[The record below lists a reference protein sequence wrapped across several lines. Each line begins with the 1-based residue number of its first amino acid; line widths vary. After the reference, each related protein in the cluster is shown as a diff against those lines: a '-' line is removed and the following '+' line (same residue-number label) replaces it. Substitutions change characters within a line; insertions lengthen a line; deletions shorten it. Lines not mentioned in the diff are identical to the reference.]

1 MIKTLVLRFP
11 RLQTVIAVSAAA
23 LIFAAAPAA
32 VRAEMVP
39 HQAIYNMKLSSKSPA
54 SRFNGLSGAAVSQV
68 ERTCQGWVITEQIV
82 MSMLTVAGGAIDREM
97 NFKAKESFD
106 GRPYSFESVSVTNG
120 ETKKYSGSARRK
132 ADGSAEAEF
141 VTPQPF
147 EMPLPK
153 GTKFYISTTN
163 WLLDLAKSG
172 KRTGQVIS
180 FDGTDDEG
188 PQKVTA
194 FILPD
199 GIGGDGISGDKKLLD
214 RQAWQVRMAFFKLEG
229 QASEPEFEISL
240 RLLDNGI
247 ITHFELIFDDLV
259 VDQVLQDVLPAKNE
273 RCG

>member
-68 ERTCQGWVITEQIV
+68 ERTCQGWIITEQIV

-106 GRPYSFESVSVTNG
+106 GRSYSFESVSVTNG

-199 GIGGDGISGDKKLLD
+199 GIGGGGISGDKKLLD

-229 QASEPEFEISL
+229 QASQPEFEISL

>member
-106 GRPYSFESVSVTNG
+106 GRSYSFESVSVTNG

-214 RQAWQVRMAFFKLEG
+214 RKAWQVRMAFFKLEG
-229 QASEPEFEISL
+229 QVSEPEFEISL

>member
-106 GRPYSFESVSVTNG
+106 GRSYSFESVSVTNG

>member
-1 MIKTLVLRFP
+1 MIKPLVLRFP

-106 GRPYSFESVSVTNG
+106 GRSYSFESVSVTNG